1 MTHWQRTAFDPKVWN
16 KSAVC
21 VFNSNS
27 AKVLAREVTAVEF
40 ECPCL
45 QVLYMLTWNPKVGES
60 KAYLRIRDSS
70 PVLQFEWINL
80 FALFQ
85 QVVHPSGQQ
94 LLNSMKICGSQG
106 QSSTGQI
113 FTCNPSFSQFG
124 FLFTAHCT
132 KLRCKSNDL
141 KKAPAPCEQKS
152 VRGKG

>member
-1 MTHWQRTAFDPKVWN
+1 MKQICSLRI
-16 KSAVC
+16 SLQG
-21 VFNSNS
+21 S
-27 AKVLAREVTAVEF
+27 AKVLAREVTGVEF

-45 QVLYMLTWNPKVGES
+45 QVLYMLTWNPKVRES

-80 FALFQ
+80 FALLQ

-113 FTCNPSFSQFG
+113 FTCNPSFSRFG
-124 FLFTAHCT
+124 FLFTADCT
-132 KLRCKSNDL
+132 KPRCKSKDL
-141 KKAPAPCEQKS
+141 KKGRAPCEQQS